1 MILIVAVL
9 VGVFLGLLMP
19 YNLTSDTL
27 PYVAIALIAALDS
40 VFGGILSY
48 LKKRFNIYI
57 FISGFFTNAILA
69 AILTFAGNKLGVN
82 LSFAAIV
89 VFGTR
94 IFTNAS
100 EIRRLL
106 VDKLMVESE
115 RKRRQRVRR
124 ELMAIEGQP
133 VEAEEEAAE
142 LTECGNAD
150 KPSQTEEKTERPEEQ
165 ECE

>member
-9 VGVFLGLLMP
+9 LGIFLGLFMP

-69 AILTFAGNKLGVN
+69 AILTFAGNKLGIN
-82 LSFAAIV
+82 LSFAAVV

-100 EIRRLL
+100 EIRRLI
-106 VDKLMVESE
+106 VDKIMVESE
-115 RKRRQRVRR
+115 RRKRQEMRR
-124 ELMAIEGQP
+124 EFLAIEGAAVATKKESEQ
-133 VEAEEEAAE
+133 EKEHEKTDSEEE
-142 LTECGNAD
+142 
-150 KPSQTEEKTERPEEQ
+150 
-165 ECE
+165 

>member
-9 VGVFLGLLMP
+9 LGVLLGLFMP

-27 PYVAIALIAALDS
+27 PYVAIALVAALDS
-40 VFGGILSY
+40 VFGGMLSY
-48 LKKRFNIYI
+48 YKKRFNIYI

-100 EIRRLL
+100 ELRRLL
-106 VDKLMVESE
+106 VDKFVVDAE
-115 RKRRQRVRR
+115 RKRRQRMRR
-124 ELMAIEGQP
+124 ELLAIECSA
-133 VEAEEEAAE
+133 VEQEGEEESPQSKE
-142 LTECGNAD
+142 KEGKSAD
-150 KPSQTEEKTERPEEQ
+150 KSSDSVEK
-165 ECE
+165 

>member
-9 VGVFLGLLMP
+9 LGVLLGLFMP

-27 PYVAIALIAALDS
+27 PYVAIALVAALDS
-40 VFGGILSY
+40 VFGGMLSY
-48 LKKRFNIYI
+48 YKKRFNIYI

-100 EIRRLL
+100 ELRRLL
-106 VDKLMVESE
+106 VDKFVVDAE
-115 RKRRQRVRR
+115 RKRRQRMRR
-124 ELMAIEGQP
+124 ELLAIECSA
-133 VEAEEEAAE
+133 VEQEGEEESPQSKE
-142 LTECGNAD
+142 KERKSAD
-150 KPSQTEEKTERPEEQ
+150 KSSDSVEE
-165 ECE
+165 

>member
-9 VGVFLGLLMP
+9 LGVLLGLFMP

-27 PYVAIALIAALDS
+27 PYVAIALVAALDS
-40 VFGGILSY
+40 VFGGMLSY
-48 LKKRFNIYI
+48 YKKRFNIYI

-100 EIRRLL
+100 ELRRLL
-106 VDKLMVESE
+106 VDKFVLDAE
-115 RKRRQRVRR
+115 RKRRQRMRR
-124 ELMAIEGQP
+124 EMLAIECSSIEQDG
-133 VEAEEEAAE
+133 EEES
-142 LTECGNAD
+142 
-150 KPSQTEEKTERPEEQ
+150 PQTKEGEEKKAGKSTDYMEE
-165 ECE
+165 

>member
-9 VGVFLGLLMP
+9 LGVCFGLFMP

-48 LKKRFNIYI
+48 YKKRFNIYI

-106 VDKLMVESE
+106 LDKFMVESE
-115 RKRRQRVRR
+115 RRRRQRVRR
-124 ELMAIEGQP
+124 EMLAIEGHSVQ
-133 VEAEEEAAE
+133 EDELDAESE
-142 LTECGNAD
+142 
-150 KPSQTEEKTERPEEQ
+150 QTEGESDKKEDKKPDSVEE
-165 ECE
+165 